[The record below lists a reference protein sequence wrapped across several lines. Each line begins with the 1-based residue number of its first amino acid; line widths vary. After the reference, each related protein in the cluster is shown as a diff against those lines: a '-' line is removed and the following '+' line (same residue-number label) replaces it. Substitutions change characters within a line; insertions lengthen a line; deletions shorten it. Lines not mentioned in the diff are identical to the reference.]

1 MTIFYR
7 GRLARIT
14 NEVFEVS
21 LPYPR
26 YYAIRELHN
35 VHVVRGSRDLL
46 TIIMACLAAVLGV
59 GLAVTLPF
67 LHSSRAWL
75 AALVVVVAPALVG
88 GACWRLKP
96 PQYELHATHPG
107 RLGPLF
113 PAPGAPTLRQ
123 VQRALIRGVG

>member
-1 MTIFYR
+1 M
-7 GRLARIT
+7 
-14 NEVFEVS
+14 FEVS

-96 PQYELHATHPG
+96 PQYELHATYQG
-107 RLGPLF
+107 RLVQLF
-113 PAPGAPTLRQ
+113 RTTDAQTFGQ
-123 VQRALIRGVG
+123 VKRALMRAIEASEHW